1 MLHLK
6 LLLIIERLLGNYPLC
21 HVSPWWLTLHPSK
34 WSPLGMGFLL
44 GGLLDE
50 SSFHSQS
57 YLLFF
62 TLHPF
67 SSPYILGVFGRIDLR
82 RDCISF
88 HAKKGLKA

>member
-6 LLLIIERLLGNYPLC
+6 LLLIIERLLGNYALF

-44 GGLLDE
+44 GGILNE
-50 SSFHSQS
+50 SLYHSRS
-57 YLLFF
+57 YLSFS

-67 SSPYILGVFGRIDLR
+67 HLLVFWD
-82 RDCISF
+82 F
-88 HAKKGLKA
+88 QVY